1 MPGVRANAGYSSVT
15 PSRVRRG
22 SQLPVTA
29 IPAGNGEPAEK
40 SGPPRTGVSDS
51 KLPAFRRLKPGH
63 KFSYVALFV
72 FTAVLY
78 ARPSEIYP
86 SAITASMA
94 LVVALIAI
102 AFYLPTQLALEGNAT
117 AMLAEVRL
125 VLLYGL
131 IGLIGVPFALSRA
144 DAWQEFSGTFIRCI
158 LIFVVLVNVVRT
170 EARLNWLLYLALA
183 VGIWLS
189 AGAVNDYRLGLLT
202 VEGYRVAGRGGGIF
216 GNSNDMALY
225 LVTMTPIAI
234 ALWMRARKLVL
245 KILFAVTTVLMG
257 VAVMVTYSR
266 GAFLGL
272 VASLAF
278 LAWRLGNRH
287 RTQILV
293 GGFLLVVAFL
303 VLAPGGYGVR
313 MASIIFPSL
322 DARGSG
328 EVRRGDLMRSVYI
341 ALRHPIFGIGMGNY
355 ASQMSYTGLVTHNAY
370 TQVAAEMGFAALY
383 CYTMFMV
390 QPLRKLGQIAR
401 ETFDAPKH
409 SRFYFLSIGL
419 QASLIAYMVSSFF
432 ASVAYL
438 WYVFYLVGYA
448 VCLRRLYENEVGHEV
463 VIEKRRARRAA
474 SHPANRPEVATT

>member
-1 MPGVRANAGYSSVT
+1 MPAVRANAGYSSIT
-15 PSRVRRG
+15 PSRARRG
-22 SQLPVTA
+22 SPVTA
-29 IPAGNGEPAEK
+29 IPAGNAQRPETSDPL
-40 SGPPRTGVSDS
+40 RTGVPDS
-51 KLPAFRRLKPGH
+51 RLATVWRLKPGH
-63 KFSYVALFV
+63 QFSYLALFM

-102 AFYLPTQLALEGNAT
+102 AFYFPTQLALEGNAT
-117 AMLAEVRL
+117 ALLTEVRM

-131 IGLIGVPFALSRA
+131 IGLIGVPLAISRA

-170 EARLNWLLYLALA
+170 EARLNWLLYLGLA
-183 VGIWLS
+183 VGVWLS
-189 AGAVNDYRLGLLT
+189 VGAINDYRLGLLT

-234 ALWMRARKLVL
+234 TLWLRARKLVL
-245 KILFAVTTVLMG
+245 KIAFAVTTLLMG
-257 VAVMVTYSR
+257 TALMVTYSR

-293 GGFLLVVAFL
+293 GGFLLMVAFL

-322 DARGSG
+322 DAKGSG
-328 EVRRGDLMRSVYI
+328 EVRRGDLMRSVYV

-383 CYTMFMV
+383 CYTMFIV
-390 QPLRKLGQIAR
+390 QPLRKLGQVAR
-401 ETFDAPKH
+401 ETFDVPEH
-409 SRFYFLSIGL
+409 SRFHFLAIGL

-448 VCLRRLYENEVGHEV
+448 VCLRRLYESEVGHEV
-463 VIEKRRARRAA
+463 VIQKRRARRAA
-474 SHPANRPEVATT
+474 SRPATGPETATT